1 MSASTKQRIL
11 EAAEEIML
19 TKSFHSVGLAEILA
33 AVKVPKGSFYHHFS
47 SKEQFGVELI
57 SHYVQEH
64 TARLR
69 KFFGAPGTK
78 ALQKL
83 VDYWGYQIG
92 HATEGECRQGC
103 LVVKLGLEVASFSEP
118 MRDVLA
124 DGLKTW
130 RGIFEKIVRE
140 GQADGSIRHE
150 LDAAD
155 AAAAIQDQWQGAMQ
169 RMQVEKSVAPLRS
182 AAQFL
187 RSTLAAE

>member
-1 MSASTKQRIL
+1 
-11 EAAEEIML
+11 ML

-57 SHYVQEH
+57 THYVREH

-69 KFFGAPGTK
+69 KFFAAPGTK

-83 VDYWGYQIG
+83 VDYWAYQIG

-124 DGLKTW
+124 DGLKSW
-130 RGIFEKIVRE
+130 RAIFEKVVRE
-140 GQADGSIRHE
+140 GQADKSIRKDLNPAE
-150 LDAAD
+150 
-155 AAAAIQDQWQGAMQ
+155 AAAAIQDHWQGAMQ
-169 RMQVEKSVAPLRS
+169 RMQVEKNVAPLRS

-187 RSTLAAE
+187 RASLAAD